1 MTGTASRFMPRCAD
15 HEQPANAT
23 EDPSMSQGEIA
34 TVETGGGDG
43 SVAPPEPA
51 ASPSW
56 RRGFWSLVITQFQ
69 GALNENGLKNLVVYI
84 ILGMAMQTANR
95 DQLVLIV
102 GTLFSVPFI
111 LFSMTGG
118 FLADRYSKRTVTIG
132 TKVFE
137 IAVMILA
144 IAGLAWQNLN
154 LEMAAVFLASTQA
167 ALFGPSKYG
176 LLPEL
181 LPEPKLSWGNG
192 VLELGTFLAAIAGG
206 VMGGSLAEYFK
217 GRQGWSGLIF
227 LCMSCLGLLFSLGIT
242 KVRPADPLK
251 KFRANPIGDLWAQSK
266 LIRKDRVLWLAVFG
280 NTYFW
285 FLGALLLANIVFYGS
300 DVLHINPTRTSIL
313 QAAVAIGIGLGSL
326 AAGYLS
332 SGKVEY
338 GLIPL
343 GSIGMTVFGI
353 LLSRHNLSFPGV
365 LSLLA
370 ALGFSS
376 GFFAVPINA
385 LIQHRP
391 DEKDKGG
398 IIAAANLLSFVGIGG
413 ASGIYYAF
421 QHYLHFS
428 PPTVFLAASLFT
440 VAATIYVLYL
450 LPDALLRLILWIATH
465 TLYRIHLEGRENVP
479 VKGGALLVPNHVS
492 MVDAVLLIASIERPI
507 RFLMFQ
513 GSYDHWLVKPFAKIM
528 NVIPISSQ
536 LRPRELI
543 HSLRTATQAL
553 TDGEVVCIFPEGQM
567 TRIGQM
573 LPFRRGMERIMK
585 GVDAPIIPVNLG
597 GVWGSIFSFE
607 RGRFLWKL
615 PYRIPY
621 PVTLTFGKPMPSTTG
636 AQEVRQAVQELGAEA
651 YRFRKRYMR
660 TLHRSFLHT
669 ARRHPL
675 RFAMADGR
683 TPKLSFGGAL
693 TRTLFLARRLRS
705 VWRDQEMVGIL
716 LPPSVPGA
724 LVNLAALLMGK
735 VPVNL
740 NYTASTE
747 VMASCARQC
756 ELKTII
762 TSKAFLERVHL
773 ELPVQAI
780 MLEDLAEKPRAT
792 ERLTAVLISWLLP
805 ARLLEKAVGARKKTT
820 LDDIATII
828 FSSGSTGD
836 PKGVVLTHYNV
847 ASNVEQLNQV
857 FMLGTHDRVLGILP
871 FFHSFGFTGTL
882 CLPTAIG
889 VGVVYHPSPLEPRAI
904 GALVSQYGVTFLLA
918 TPTFL
923 QTYIRRCSPEDFGSL
938 QYVMAGAEKLPE
950 RISTAFEDTFGIRP
964 LEGYGCT
971 ECSPAVTVNTRDFRA
986 AQFRQVGAKRAS
998 IGHPLPGISVRIVN
1012 PETLAPLPPGE
1023 AGLLLVRGPNV
1034 MQGYLNRPEKTAE
1047 VLRDGWYNTG
1057 DIAAMDE
1064 DGFIRIT
1071 DRLSRFSKIGGEMV
1085 PHIKIEDRL
1094 HELSGSTEQTFAVTA
1109 VPDEKKGERLMVLHT
1124 MPQEKLDEVLGQL
1137 ARSDLPALWKPRSD
1151 QFVHV
1156 EALPYLGTG
1165 KLDLR
1170 RLKEIAMASSN

>member
-1 MTGTASRFMPRCAD
+1 MSHGTAS
-15 HEQPANAT
+15 T
-23 EDPSMSQGEIA
+23 V
-34 TVETGGGDG
+34 VET
-43 SVAPPEPA
+43 PENPTQA
-51 ASPSW
+51 TLREPTEMPSW
-56 RRGFWSLVITQFQ
+56 RRGFWSLVLTQFQ
-69 GALNENGLKNLVVYI
+69 GAFNENGLKNLVVFI
-84 ILGMAMQTANR
+84 ILGMAMRTADR
-95 DQLVLIV
+95 DRLVLIV

-118 FLADRYSKRTVTIG
+118 FLADRYSKRSVTIW
-132 TKVFE
+132 TKFFE
-137 IAVMILA
+137 MAVMVLA
-144 IAGLAWQNLN
+144 IAGLGWQNLN

-181 LPEPKLSWGNG
+181 LPEPELSWGNG
-192 VLELGTFLAAIAGG
+192 VLELGTFLAVIAGG
-206 VMGGSLAEYFK
+206 VSGAFLADVFQ
-217 GRQGWSGLIF
+217 GRQGWSGVIF
-227 LCMSCLGLLFSLGIT
+227 LGLSLVGLILSLGIT
-242 KVRPADPLK
+242 KVPSANPTK
-251 KFRANPIGDLWAQSK
+251 KFRANPIGDLWVQGR
-266 LIRKDRVLWLAVFG
+266 LIRQDRVLWLAVLG

-285 FLGALLLANIVFYGS
+285 FLGALLTANIVFYGS
-300 DVLHINPTRTSIL
+300 DVLHISSTRTGIL

-343 GSIGMTVFGI
+343 GSVGMTVFGV
-353 LLSRHNLSFPGV
+353 LLSGKSLSFVEV
-365 LSLLA
+365 LVLLA
-370 ALGFSS
+370 ALGFSA
-376 GFFAVPINA
+376 GFFAVPVNA

-398 IIAAANLLSFVGIGG
+398 VIAAANLLSFVGIGG
-413 ASGIYYAF
+413 AAGVYYFF
-421 QHYLHFS
+421 QHYLHLS
-428 PPTVFLAASLFT
+428 PSSIFLSVSLVT
-440 VAATIYVLYL
+440 VAATAYVLYL
-450 LPDALLRLILWIATH
+450 LPDALLRLLLWIATH
-465 TLYRIHLEGRENVP
+465 TLYRIHLTGRENVP
-479 VKGGALLVPNHVS
+479 AKGGALLVPNHVS
-492 MVDAVLLIASIERPI
+492 MVDAVLLIASIDRPI
-507 RFLMFQ
+507 RFLMFK

-528 NVIPISSQ
+528 GVIPISSQ

-553 TDGEVVCIFPEGQM
+553 HDGEIVCIFPEGQM

-615 PYRIPY
+615 PHRIPY
-621 PVTLTFGKPMPSTTG
+621 PVTVTFGKPLPSTTA

-651 YRFRKRYMR
+651 YLLRKRYMR
-660 TLHRSFLHT
+660 TLHRSFVQT
-669 ARRHPL
+669 ARRHPF

-683 TPKLSFGGAL
+683 TPKLTFGGAL
-693 TRTLFLARRLRS
+693 TRTVFLARRLRP
-705 VWRDQEMVGIL
+705 VWSDQKMVGIL

-747 VMASCARQC
+747 VLASCARQC
-756 ELKTII
+756 ELKTVI
-762 TSKAFLERVHL
+762 TSKAFLERVHI
-773 ELPVQAI
+773 EVPAQAI
-780 MLEDLAEKPRAT
+780 MLEDLAEQPRFL
-792 ERLTAVLISWLLP
+792 ERFIAALISWLLP
-805 ARLLEKAVGARKKTT
+805 VRVVEQSVGSDRKTG

-857 FMLGTHDRVLGILP
+857 FMLGEHDKVLGILP

-889 VGVVYHPSPLEPRAI
+889 VGVVYHPSPLESRAI
-904 GALVSQYGVTFLLA
+904 GALVSQYAVTFLLA

-923 QTYIRRCSPEDFGSL
+923 QTYTRRCSPEDFGSL

-950 RISTAFEDTFGIRP
+950 RISVAFEDRFGIRP

-986 AQFRQVGAKRAS
+986 AQFRQVGAKRSS
-998 IGHPLPGISVRIVN
+998 IGHPLPGISVRIVS
-1012 PETLAPLPPGE
+1012 PENFATLPFGE

-1047 VLRDGWYNTG
+1047 VLREGWYNTG

-1064 DGFIRIT
+1064 DGFVRIT

-1085 PHIKIEDRL
+1085 PHIKVEDKL
-1094 HELSGSTEQTFAVTA
+1094 QEIAGATEQIFAVTA
-1109 VPDEKKGERLMVLHT
+1109 IPDEKKGERLIVLHT
-1124 MPQEKLDEVLGQL
+1124 LAEDKLQDCL
-1137 ARSDLPALWKPRSD
+1137 AKLAKSDLPQLWKPRPD

-1170 RLKEIAMASSN
+1170 RLKEIAVASPA